1 MIKLLI
7 LLDLSAK
14 EGKALNN
21 IDRNSLKK
29 KGKGLKGKGKEIW
42 KWLMAFYL
50 ERQHSCGFLYLEK
63 LLVNKI

>member
-29 KGKGLKGKGKEIW
+29 KGKGLKGKEKEIW
-42 KWLMAFYL
+42 K
-50 ERQHSCGFLYLEK
+50 
-63 LLVNKI
+63 